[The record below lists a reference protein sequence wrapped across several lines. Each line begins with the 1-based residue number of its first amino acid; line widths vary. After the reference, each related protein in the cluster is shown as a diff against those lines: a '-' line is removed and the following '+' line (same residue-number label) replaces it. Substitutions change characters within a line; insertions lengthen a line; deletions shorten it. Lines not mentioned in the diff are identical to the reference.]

1 MAVTRE
7 PEFGTVRMR
16 EGYDLDDV
24 DDFVDVVIDALE
36 GHGSSDLTPE
46 QIERYEFR
54 VVRMKTSYV
63 MEDVDRWLDAAASE
77 LRSATRSRREPRSA
91 PAEAPAEPVRTP
103 APAAVPRHEPVALD
117 DGPQTAAWPG
127 PLAPPAPPAAVPAPV
142 PAPVPV
148 VPAYQPPVPAYEPPA
163 PAYEAP
169 APAYEPAA
177 WDAPAYADPLTA
189 PAPPSYVE
197 DPTYGRTG
205 YDVPSHASGAPQQ
218 SGYGETD
225 RTRGRSSALIHHV
238 ELWVRDFDSAV
249 ASFGWLFQRLG
260 WRIGRVWEHGCAWTS
275 SGGPYIV
282 IESGPDLRWMPHDRR
297 SPGLN
302 HLAFEVPDRGAV
314 DRIVAEGPG
323 HGWQLMFPDRHPFA
337 GGPDHYAA
345 YLENAEG
352 FEVEIVAA
360 D

>member
-16 EGYDLDDV
+16 EGYDLDEV

-36 GHGSSDLTPE
+36 GASDAVTPE

-63 MEDVDRWLDAAASE
+63 MEDVDRWLDAAAAE
-77 LRSATRSRREPRSA
+77 LRQAARAPGPQRAGDSA
-91 PAEAPAEPVRTP
+91 PPVATP
-103 APAAVPRHEPVALD
+103 AHAGSGAHGRPYGASAPERPAPGGDARLD
-117 DGPQTAAWPG
+117 LAATAAWP
-127 PLAPPAPPAAVPAPV
+127 PPPAPPVVAPPVSPAP
-142 PAPVPV
+142 PV
-148 VPAYQPPVPAYEPPA
+148 PPVPAYDPPVAYTPPA
-163 PAYEAP
+163 PAYDQP
-169 APAYEPAA
+169 A
-177 WDAPAYADPLTA
+177 WDAPAYDGPPTA
-189 PAPPSYVE
+189 PPAAPPLPTTPAVPASAPSGE
-197 DPTYGRTG
+197 SDPRR
-205 YDVPSHASGAPQQ
+205 AA
-218 SGYGETD
+218 
-225 RTRGRSSALIHHV
+225 ALIHHV
-238 ELWVRDFDSAV
+238 ELWVRDFDAAV
-249 ASFGWLFQRLG
+249 ASFGWLFQRIG

-297 SPGLN
+297 SPGMN
-302 HLAFEVPDRGAV
+302 HIAFEVADRATV
-314 DRIVAEGPG
+314 DRIVAEGPSR
-323 HGWQLMFPDRHPFA
+323 GWQLMFPDRHPWA

-360 D
+360 Q